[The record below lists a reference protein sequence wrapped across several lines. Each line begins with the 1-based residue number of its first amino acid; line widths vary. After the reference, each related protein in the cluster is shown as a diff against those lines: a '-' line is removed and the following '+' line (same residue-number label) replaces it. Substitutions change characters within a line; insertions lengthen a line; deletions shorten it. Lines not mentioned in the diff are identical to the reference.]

1 MEEKELSEFLKKFSR
16 NQYTAQEHD
25 AFMNWFQ
32 RLSRDEVEQ
41 VMDMYQEMA
50 DERNGRTY
58 PELAEK
64 IEARLNA
71 LDVHKEARTVILWP
85 KLKYIAVACVAFLCI
100 GVGLYY
106 FNTDQ
111 KDSALAE
118 NKLIENK
125 ILQGSNKAV
134 LKLADGSEI
143 ILDAAKVGKLAEQ
156 QHTSIYKEK
165 DGQLVFDAS
174 ALNGKDQSGGIT
186 YNSLA
191 TPRGGQYMLKLPDG
205 TKVWL
210 NSASSLRFPTAF
222 SGKERMVELSGE
234 GYFEVVKDKT
244 KPFRVKTADQTVEVL
259 GTHFNINAYP
269 EEPAVVTTLL
279 EGSVKLAKSGTDKV
293 QFLKPG
299 QQARLTNI
307 FTIHEVD
314 PDAFVDWKDGYFKFS
329 RENIQSIMRKVSR
342 WYDVD
347 VVYEGTLTKEGFVG
361 TVPRSKNI
369 KELLDALKLT
379 GLMNYRIEGNQVVI
393 TP

>member
-16 NQYTAQEHD
+16 NQYTAEEHD
-25 AFMNWFQ
+25 VFMNWFQ
-32 RLSRDEVEQ
+32 GLSRDEVEK
-41 VMDMYQEMA
+41 VMDLYQEMA
-50 DERNGRTY
+50 DERDGRTY

-71 LDVHKEARTVILWP
+71 LDVHKETRIVALWP
-85 KLKYIAVACVAFLCI
+85 KLKYIAIACTVFLCI
-100 GVGLYY
+100 GIGLYY
-106 FNTDQ
+106 FSTGQ
-111 KDSALAE
+111 KQPILAE
-118 NKLIENK
+118 NKGFKNN
-125 ILQGSNKAV
+125 ILQGGNKAV

-156 QHTSIYKEK
+156 EHTSIYKEK

-174 ALNGKDQSGGIT
+174 ALNGKDQTAGIT

-210 NSASSLRFPTAF
+210 NSASSLRFPTTF
-222 SGKERMVELSGE
+222 SGKERMVELTGE
-234 GYFEVVKDKT
+234 GYFEVTKDKT
-244 KPFRVKTADQTVEVL
+244 KPFRVKTANQTVEVL
-259 GTHFNINAYP
+259 GTHFNVNAYP

-279 EGSVKLAKSGTDKV
+279 EGSVKLAKSGTDEV

-307 FTIHEVD
+307 FTLHEVD

-379 GLMNYRIEGNQVVI
+379 GLMNYKIEGSQVII

>member
-32 RLSRDEVEQ
+32 RLSRDKMGQ
-41 VMDMYQEMA
+41 VMDMYQEMI
-50 DERNGRTY
+50 DERDERTY
-58 PELAEK
+58 PELTEK

-71 LDVHKEARTVILWP
+71 LDVHKEARIVTLWP
-85 KLKYIAVACVAFLCI
+85 KLKYIAVACAAFLCI

-106 FNTDQ
+106 FNTGR
-111 KDSALAE
+111 KNSALVE
-118 NKLIENK
+118 NKVFENK

-156 QHTSIYKEK
+156 QQTSIYKEK

-174 ALNGKDQSGGIT
+174 ALNGKDQSGVIA

-205 TKVWL
+205 TRVWL
-210 NSASSLRFPTAF
+210 NSASSLRFPTTF
-222 SGKERMVELSGE
+222 SGKERMVELTGE

-244 KPFRVKTADQTVEVL
+244 KPFKVKTTNQTVEVL
-259 GTHFNINAYP
+259 GTHFNINAYA

-293 QFLKPG
+293 QLLKPG
-299 QQARLTNI
+299 QQAKLTNV
-307 FTIHEVD
+307 FTVYEVD

-329 RENIQSIMRKVSR
+329 REDIQSIMRKVSR

-379 GLMNYRIEGNQVVI
+379 GLMNYRIEGDRVVI